1 MVPGCFSVKRKE
13 KDVGAKAGNDCRI
26 PVQKMVYWI
35 CNIFYFG
42 SKWRDLLKNSTELCN
57 IVYNILLS
65 KIQFG
70 VYGFGEKLP
79 TMEEASACLH
89 VSVDT
94 TRAFPGKGACFH
106 PRKSLQSREV
116 FR

>member
-1 MVPGCFSVKRKE
+1 M
-13 KDVGAKAGNDCRI
+13 
-26 PVQKMVYWI
+26 
-35 CNIFYFG
+35 
-42 SKWRDLLKNSTELCN
+42 KNSTELCN
-57 IVYNILLS
+57 IVYNVLLS

-94 TRAFPGKGACFH
+94 TRAAYLRLKERDISPC
-106 PRKSLQSREV
+106 RKKQV
-116 FR
+116 QQ